1 MQDAEAVALTLRGDP
16 RGPEL
21 LLTRYQMD
29 VYNVSLRM
37 LRNPADAEDATQD
50 VFLRAFS
57 RLHQYRPSQPFGAW
71 LHGIARNRCL
81 DIIRSR
87 RPVAELG
94 ILEQVSATAAV
105 VEDVEATAIA
115 HITSDRVRSALDQLS
130 ERERSL
136 LVLRYW
142 EDLST
147 EAVARSLAMSE
158 GAVRVALLRAR
169 RSLAAALGGLEL
181 GGREVGDAV

>member
-1 MQDAEAVALTLRGDP
+1 VQDAEAVALTLKGDP

-37 LRNPADAEDATQD
+37 LRNPADAEDVTQD

-57 RLHQYRPSQPFGAW
+57 RLHQYRPDQPFGAW
-71 LHGIARNRCL
+71 LRGITRNRCL

-87 RPVAELG
+87 RPMVELG
-94 ILEQVSATAAV
+94 V
-105 VEDVEATAIA
+105 VEHAGTVAATQDVEAAAITQL
-115 HITSDRVRSALDQLS
+115 TSERVRTALDRLT

-142 EDLST
+142 EDLPT
-147 EAVARSLAMSE
+147 EAVARALAMSE
-158 GAVRVALLRAR
+158 GAARVALLRAR
-169 RSLAAALGGLEL
+169 RSLAAALGGREI
-181 GGREVGDAV
+181 GGREVGDEV

>member
-1 MQDAEAVALTLRGDP
+1 
-16 RGPEL
+16 
-21 LLTRYQMD
+21 MD

-57 RLHQYRPSQPFGAW
+57 RLHQYRPNQPFGAW

-81 DIIRSR
+81 DVIRSR
-87 RPVAELG
+87 RPVAEVG
-94 ILEQVSATAAV
+94 AIERASATAMAG
-105 VEDVEATAIA
+105 EDVETAAIA
-115 HITSDRVRSALDQLS
+115 HLTSERVRAALDQLT

-136 LVLRYW
+136 LILRYW
-142 EDLST
+142 EDLPT
-147 EAVARSLAMSE
+147 EAVARYLAMSE

-169 RSLAAALGGLEL
+169 RSLAAALGGLAL
-181 GGREVGDAV
+181 GEREVGDAV

>member
-1 MQDAEAVALTLRGDP
+1 VQDAEAVALTLRGDP

-57 RLHQYRPSQPFGAW
+57 RLHQYRPTQPFGAW

-87 RPVAELG
+87 RPLGELG
-94 ILEQVSATAAV
+94 VLDRPPTPAG
-105 VEDVEATAIA
+105 DVEAAVIA
-115 HITSDRVRSALDQLS
+115 QLTSARVRAALDRLT

-147 EAVARSLAMSE
+147 EAVARSLAMTE
-158 GAVRVALLRAR
+158 GAARVALLRAR
-169 RSLAAALGGLEL
+169 RSLAAALGGE
-181 GGREVGDAV
+181 EVGGDAL

>member
-1 MQDAEAVALTLRGDP
+1 
-16 RGPEL
+16 
-21 LLTRYQMD
+21 
-29 VYNVSLRM
+29 M

-81 DIIRSR
+81 DIIRGR
-87 RPVAELG
+87 RPVGELG
-94 ILEQVSATAAV
+94 ALQQASVATG
-105 VEDVEATAIA
+105 DVESTAIA
-115 HITSDRVRSALDQLS
+115 QLTSERVRAALDQLT

-142 EDLST
+142 EDLPT
-147 EAVARSLAMSE
+147 EVVARSLAMSE

-169 RSLAAALGGLEL
+169 RSLAAALGG
-181 GGREVGDAV
+181 REVGDAV

>member
-57 RLHQYRPSQPFGAW
+57 RLHQYRPTEPFGAW

-87 RPVAELG
+87 RSLGELG
-94 ILEQVSATAAV
+94 VLDRPPRPAT
-105 VEDVEATAIA
+105 EDVEAAAIA
-115 HITSDRVRSALDQLS
+115 QLTSERVRAALDRLT

-147 EAVARSLAMSE
+147 EVVARSLAMTE

-169 RSLAAALGGLEL
+169 RSLAAVLGGE
-181 GGREVGDAV
+181 EVSGDAL

>member
-1 MQDAEAVALTLRGDP
+1 VQDAEAVALTLRGDP

-29 VYNVSLRM
+29 VYNVSLRI

-57 RLHQYRPSQPFGAW
+57 RLHQYRPTQPFGAW

-87 RPVAELG
+87 RSLGELG
-94 ILEQVSATAAV
+94 VLDRPPTPA
-105 VEDVEATAIA
+105 EDVEAAAIA
-115 HITSDRVRSALDQLS
+115 QLTSARVRAALDRLT

-147 EAVARSLAMSE
+147 EAVARSLAMTE
-158 GAVRVALLRAR
+158 GAARVALLRAR
-169 RSLAAALGGLEL
+169 RSLAAALGGE
-181 GGREVGDAV
+181 EVGGDAL

>member
-71 LHGIARNRCL
+71 LHGITRNRCL

-87 RPVAELG
+87 RPIAELG
-94 ILEQVSATAAV
+94 TVERSAATSAI
-105 VEDVEATAIA
+105 EDVEGAALSRL
-115 HITSDRVRSALDQLS
+115 TSGRVRAALDRLP

-142 EDLST
+142 EDLSI
-147 EAVARSLAMSE
+147 EAVARSLAMTE
-158 GAVRVALLRAR
+158 GETRVALLRAR
-169 RSLAAALGGLEL
+169 RSLAMTLGQ
-181 GGREVGDAV
+181 EVGDAV

>member
-1 MQDAEAVALTLRGDP
+1 VQDAEAVTLTLRGDP
-16 RGPEL
+16 RGPDV

-57 RLHQYRPSQPFGAW
+57 RLHQYHPGQPFGAW
-71 LHGIARNRCL
+71 LHGITRNRCL
-81 DIIRSR
+81 DIIRGR
-87 RPVAELG
+87 RPIADLDEVGRASAVAAG
-94 ILEQVSATAAV
+94 A
-105 VEDVEATAIA
+105 EDVEAAAIA
-115 HITSDRVRSALDQLS
+115 QLTSEGVRTALDRLT

-147 EAVARSLAMSE
+147 EAVARSLAMTE

-169 RSLAAALGGLEL
+169 RSLAAALGGE
-181 GGREVGDAV
+181 EVGDAV

>member
-71 LHGIARNRCL
+71 LHGITRNRCL

-87 RPVAELG
+87 RPIVEPG
-94 ILEQVSATAAV
+94 VLEAAGSAGTG
-105 VEDVEATAIA
+105 EDVESAAIA
-115 HITSDRVRSALDQLS
+115 RLTSERVRTAPEGLT

-147 EAVARSLAMSE
+147 EAVARSLAMTE

-169 RSLAAALGGLEL
+169 RSLAAALGGE
-181 GGREVGDAV
+181 EVVGDAL

>member
-1 MQDAEAVALTLRGDP
+1 
-16 RGPEL
+16 
-21 LLTRYQMD
+21 MD

-57 RLHQYRPSQPFGAW
+57 RLHQYRPTEPFGAW

-87 RPVAELG
+87 RSLGELG
-94 ILEQVSATAAV
+94 VLDRPPRPAT
-105 VEDVEATAIA
+105 EDVEAAAIA
-115 HITSDRVRSALDQLS
+115 QLTSERVRAALDRLT

-147 EAVARSLAMSE
+147 EV
-158 GAVRVALLRAR
+158 V
-169 RSLAAALGGLEL
+169 
-181 GGREVGDAV
+181 

>member
-1 MQDAEAVALTLRGDP
+1 VQDAEAVTLTLRGDP
-16 RGPEL
+16 RGPDV

-57 RLHQYRPSQPFGAW
+57 RLHQYRPGQPFGAW

-81 DIIRSR
+81 DIIRGR
-87 RPVAELG
+87 RPIADLDEVGRASAVA
-94 ILEQVSATAAV
+94 ADT
-105 VEDVEATAIA
+105 EDVEAAAISQL
-115 HITSDRVRSALDQLS
+115 TSERVRIALDRLTD
-130 ERERSL
+130 RERTL

-147 EAVARSLAMSE
+147 EAVARSLAMTE
-158 GAVRVALLRAR
+158 GAARVALLRAR
-169 RSLAAALGGLEL
+169 RSLAAALGGE
-181 GGREVGDAV
+181 EVGDAM